1 MKVGDYEF
9 VTDTVA
15 KFFGTMRLGGWF
27 HHPDDALEKLRIH
40 DEQLRDLM
48 AAEIP
53 RWAEVVKTS
62 GATVE

>member
-1 MKVGDYEF
+1 MGMELVGS
-9 VTDTVA
+9 T
-15 KFFGTMRLGGWF
+15 
-27 HHPDDALEKLRIH
+27 P
-40 DEQLRDLM
+40 EQLRDLM